1 MVFSICG
8 QSVGEFRGH
17 SPWWVI
23 NPKVDCTS
31 IELQPVQ
38 VMDWQQNEAF
48 IHAYCLV
55 SPYIWKMQP
64 THFEWVACMVLFKI
78 PWRSYGNWDVD
89 PSKVTGVGM
98 LARGLVVFNSWC
110 VPNDQ
115 KMPTHVYWF
124 FLSRWRLIPL
134 LFPWRIRGDPSQLYP
149 SARLYGEIKKKI
161 PPIINALCSPLA
173 FF

>member
-89 PSKVTGVGM
+89 PSKVTGVGDACAWTGCLQLM
-98 LARGLVVFNSWC
+98 MCS
-110 VPNDQ
+110 Q
-115 KMPTHVYWF
+115 TTKKMPTHAYWF

-134 LFPWRIRGDPSQLYP
+134 LFRGESVVIPSL
-149 SARLYGEIKKKI
+149 GMKI
-161 PPIINALCSPLA
+161 LKLPRNRV
-173 FF
+173 